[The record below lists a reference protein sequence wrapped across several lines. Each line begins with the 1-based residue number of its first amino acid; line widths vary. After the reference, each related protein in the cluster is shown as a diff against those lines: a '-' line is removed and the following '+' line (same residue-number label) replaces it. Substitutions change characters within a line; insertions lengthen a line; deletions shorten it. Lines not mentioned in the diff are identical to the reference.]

1 VVFGPFRFFLS
12 DNSLQIG
19 TYESYTSPKIYKF
32 DHVAGFLIGYDGAWH
47 LKATAG
53 GACSNPK
60 WPGIWAG
67 RFDSYAGVSA
77 MTVETE
83 EVEMAK
89 RASMLAES
97 MLSERFWELKAD
109 VKTT

>member
-1 VVFGPFRFFLS
+1 M
-12 DNSLQIG
+12 
-19 TYESYTSPKIYKF
+19 KIFKF
-32 DHVAGFLIGYDGAWH
+32 EHVAGFLIGYDGTWH

-60 WPGIWAG
+60 WPEIWAG
-67 RFDSYAGVSA
+67 RFESYAGVSA

-83 EVEMAK
+83 EVDMAK

-97 MLSERFWELKAD
+97 MLSARFWELKAD